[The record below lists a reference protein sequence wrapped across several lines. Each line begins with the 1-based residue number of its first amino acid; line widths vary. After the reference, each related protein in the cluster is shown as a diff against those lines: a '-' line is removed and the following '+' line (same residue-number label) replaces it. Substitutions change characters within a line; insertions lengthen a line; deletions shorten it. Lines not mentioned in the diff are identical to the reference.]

1 MTKFDHEDC
10 IDVADPK
17 DCSYTV
23 MDHIGISKPIRERVE
38 KLVQETIDNVTSSR
52 PNILKTTATDSTELG
67 IYFYPEATIN
77 DRNFYG
83 LFKAS
88 EVFEMICDSLLDPPK
103 ECITFI
109 KNKDQISTVDESSGL
124 WKTVLLTLLFMTVGF
139 LAALFIYTKVIRRE
153 VDQQLSVEVNKMV

>member
-10 IDVADPK
+10 IDVPDPK

-23 MDHIGISKPIRERVE
+23 MDHIGISKSIRERVE

-52 PNILKTTATDSTELG
+52 PNILKTAATDSTELG

-88 EVFEMICDSLLDPPK
+88 
-103 ECITFI
+103 
-109 KNKDQISTVDESSGL
+109 
-124 WKTVLLTLLFMTVGF
+124 
-139 LAALFIYTKVIRRE
+139 
-153 VDQQLSVEVNKMV
+153 